1 VVDEYGELL
10 GIVTLEDILEEIVG
24 EIADEHDVEVEGVGQ
39 LTDGSCVVEGRVTI
53 RDLNRMFEWRLPDD
67 EASTVA
73 GLVLHEARRIPEVG
87 QVFAFHGF
95 RFEILGR
102 QRNQIT
108 SIKVTPHAATESAEP
123 EVASDG

>member
-1 VVDEYGELL
+1 
-10 GIVTLEDILEEIVG
+10 
-24 EIADEHDVEVEGVGQ
+24 
-39 LTDGSCVVEGRVTI
+39 
-53 RDLNRMFEWRLPDD
+53 
-67 EASTVA
+67 VA
-73 GLVLHEARRIPEVG
+73 GLVLHEARRIPDVG

-108 SIKVTPHAATESAEP
+108 SIKVTPHIAAQSAEP